1 MVLAD
6 LGRHVWLLGRTPLDR
21 LEQVSSRVPVPS
33 AISYEDYEVIVQPT
47 KIVTSRSH
55 SGTYKHARV
64 FQADGNHETEQGK
77 VGLVTVST
85 QLYKS
90 T

>member
-6 LGRHVWLLGRTPLDR
+6 LGIHVWLLGRTPLDR

-33 AISYEDYEVIVQPT
+33 AISYEDYEVIVQTT

-55 SGTYKHARV
+55 SGTDKHSRV
-64 FQADGNHETEQGK
+64 FQAEGNYETEQGK

-85 QLYKS
+85 AYRS
-90 T
+90 